1 LFFFFLSFVGFCI
14 FDWILECELTKSIFF
29 VVVVIRVFFF
39 FFGFFVGGVGFLLLL
54 FFFYTLCCGVLE
66 IVFCRGLFS
75 TSNVRCFV
83 ELFFVVSLDQQDVV
97 FACGFW

>member
-1 LFFFFLSFVGFCI
+1 MVFSFSF
-14 FDWILECELTKSIFF
+14 SSS
-29 VVVVIRVFFF
+29 
-39 FFGFFVGGVGFLLLL
+39 
-54 FFFYTLCCGVLE
+54 TLCCGVLE

>member
-1 LFFFFLSFVGFCI
+1 MLEFCI

-29 VVVVIRVFFF
+29 VVVVVGVFFLF
-39 FFGFFVGGVGFLLLL
+39 LEVGAALVFS
-54 FFFYTLCCGVLE
+54 FSFSSSTLCCGVLDV
-66 IVFCRGLFS
+66 VFCTGLFS